1 MYHLHPNPCAP
12 ALYGGAPGHHHH
24 HHDCCQPCCHGTP
37 MVSPYELAVASGGA
51 TASALVGGA
60 ATVRLSLEYLVDA
73 GATSPSITVTTASG
87 GTTSTWQ
94 ETTPATG
101 YQVKPDF
108 LTIPPGT
115 TLSVDASEAAAR
127 VRWCETFCC

>member
-12 ALYGGAPGHHHH
+12 APCGGGPGHHHH
-24 HHDCCQPCCHGTP
+24 HDCYQSGCHETP
-37 MVSPYELAVASGGA
+37 MVSPYELSVASGGA

-94 ETTPATG
+94 ETTPASG
-101 YQVKPDF
+101 YQVKPGF

-115 TLSVDASEAAAR
+115 TLTVDATEAAAR